1 MWGLTQIPVIPH
13 PPPPVKQTSN
23 LKYPTECSSSS
34 GQIGR
39 EYKECFEKAGDD
51 DQIAATVDR
60 AATTNV
66 KITEDDGDWG
76 DDELETNMLTAAAR
90 AAGH

>member
-1 MWGLTQIPVIPH
+1 MGIDTDPSDPTS

-34 GQIGR
+34 GKIGR

-66 KITEDDGDWG
+66 KISEDDGDWG